1 MLYLKFCMY
10 VGSLCASCRL
20 HIEATRRVFLTVVLL
35 WIVVSQLDILKINVP
50 KVVPC
55 VLSCS
60 RFVIVGLLPFAMDA
74 LRLPSPTADES
85 NDIFSISDEEISQQ
99 LEFVEE
105 VDCPSLTTLN

>member
-1 MLYLKFCMY
+1 MY

-60 RFVIVGLLPFAMDA
+60 RFVTVGLLPFAMDA